1 MWQKIKNYYHFV
13 QAFLAALIFNFP
25 SKDLVIIGV
34 TGTDGKT
41 TTVQMIYEILKAV
54 GFKVSMISSV
64 AARIGPKTFDTGF
77 HVTTPNPWQ
86 VQKFLKKAVDL
97 GSQYFV
103 LEATSHGLDQN
114 RLAFVKFKV
123 AVITNIS
130 HEHLDYHKSWQS
142 YAQAKAKL
150 FKNVNFSILNAD
162 DRSFDFLKSKV
173 DGQAITYSL
182 NSSADF
188 NLKNFPLNLKI
199 VGDYNLANALAA
211 AVATST
217 LGINKSKIQKALN
230 NFKGVLGRMEEINLG
245 QNFKVIVDFAHT
257 PNALERSLRT
267 IKSQVPNPKSK
278 LIAVFGAAGE
288 RDKTKRSLMGK
299 TAAEGADISVLTAED
314 PRSEKV
320 EDICD
325 QIAKG
330 LTSRGKKENKDF
342 YQIYDRVKAIEFAV
356 KLAQKDDIVA
366 LFGKSHEKS
375 MTYGKK
381 EYPWDEFK
389 VVKKAIERRL
399 NAN

>member
-217 LGINKSKIQKALN
+217 LGIYKSKIQKALN

-375 MTYGKK
+375 ITYGKK

-399 NAN
+399 NAK

>member
-1 MWQKIKNYYHFV
+1 
-13 QAFLAALIFNFP
+13 
-25 SKDLVIIGV
+25 
-34 TGTDGKT
+34 
-41 TTVQMIYEILKAV
+41 
-54 GFKVSMISSV
+54 
-64 AARIGPKTFDTGF
+64 
-77 HVTTPNPWQ
+77 
-86 VQKFLKKAVDL
+86 
-97 GSQYFV
+97 
-103 LEATSHGLDQN
+103 
-114 RLAFVKFKV
+114 
-123 AVITNIS
+123 
-130 HEHLDYHKSWQS
+130 
-142 YAQAKAKL
+142 
-150 FKNVNFSILNAD
+150 
-162 DRSFDFLKSKV
+162 
-173 DGQAITYSL
+173 
-182 NSSADF
+182 
-188 NLKNFPLNLKI
+188 
-199 VGDYNLANALAA
+199 
-211 AVATST
+211 
-217 LGINKSKIQKALN
+217 
-230 NFKGVLGRMEEINLG
+230 MEEINLG
-245 QNFKVIVDFAHT
+245 QNFKVIVDFEHT

-375 MTYGKK
+375 ITYGKK

-399 NAN
+399 NAK